1 MKAATIAATM
11 AATSY
16 CFDTSALK
24 YEATSIMNLA
34 QTEFGELENWGLAQ
48 FGYGAAEA
56 ELSQIDIAVDLQVTM
71 SFTFKWP
78 SRKKTSSAAS
88 KRTAVTR
95 KPRGKEALTARKP
108 ASGWTIKLTGLKTSL
123 A

>member
-16 CFDTSALK
+16 CFDTSLPMD
-24 YEATSIMNLA
+24 EETSIMNLKGRD
-34 QTEFGELENWGLAQ
+34 FGELENWGLAQ
-48 FGYGAAEA
+48 FGYGTAEA
-56 ELSQIDIAVDLQVTM
+56 ELSQIDVAVDLQVTM
-71 SFTFKWP
+71 SISFKWP
-78 SRKKTSSAAS
+78 SRKKPSSS
-88 KRTAVTR
+88 SRSRSAVAR
-95 KPRGKEALTARKP
+95 KPRGKDALSARKP

>member
-1 MKAATIAATM
+1 
-11 AATSY
+11 
-16 CFDTSALK
+16 
-24 YEATSIMNLA
+24 
-34 QTEFGELENWGLAQ
+34 
-48 FGYGAAEA
+48 
-56 ELSQIDIAVDLQVTM
+56 M

-123 A
+123 AQIGGITEDIEVDYDQLEYDLGYSRAVAALQGYHFTDAFVEGFIDGLTTKFD